1 MKNLKK
7 IVALTMIIM
16 ISALILVN
24 STKATVNDMHLG
36 LMTNNAH
43 IQAGENAT
51 IGIWAT
57 TDILED
63 NDGLLLEFDK
73 TKLQFVSAEAGN
85 IDGVTI
91 EVGNRE
97 NHPAGADG
105 VAIAMCSNL
114 AGKAKIPGGSDI
126 ATITFK
132 VLKEAKGTQNIKLV
146 HYKGSTRTEIVSI
159 EIYVHDYATETIGGN
174 NNGNI
179 INSDGWNNP
188 NSESNKENNTT
199 SGDNNN
205 NKDEHQ
211 NYINSDGGDIPNNES
226 NKENNT
232 TNGDN
237 NNNKDEDQNYIN
249 TTGRPIQ
256 DNESND
262 VNNTVNNDDNK
273 DDNNQNS
280 ENVSYEMLEGEN
292 LTWNYDRSK
301 NLVFRSNA
309 DFADFLNVSIDGNVI
324 NKENYIAKEGSTIIE
339 LKEVYLKT
347 IKSGTHE
354 ISINSKKGSAIATF
368 KVIQAEENSPTILPQ
383 TGEELD
389 LLMVIVGTL
398 LLINVGIA
406 TILYYKNK

>member
-105 VAIAMCSNL
+105 VAIAMCSKL

-159 EIYVHDYATETIGGN
+159 EIYVHDYANETIGDN
-174 NNGNI
+174 KNENQNY
-179 INSDGWNNP
+179 INSDGGNIQ

-205 NKDEHQ
+205 NKDENQ
-211 NYINSDGGDIPNNES
+211 NYINSDGGNIPNN
-226 NKENNT
+226 
-232 TNGDN
+232 D
-237 NNNKDEDQNYIN
+237 
-249 TTGRPIQ
+249 
-256 DNESND
+256 SND

-280 ENVSYEMLEGEN
+280 KNVSYEMLEGEN

-339 LKEVYLKT
+339 LKEAYLKT

-368 KVIQAEENSPTILPQ
+368 KVIQAEENYPTILPQ

-389 LLMVIVGTL
+389 LLMVIVGAL

>member
-105 VAIAMCSNL
+105 VAIAMCSKL

-146 HYKGSTRTEIVSI
+146 HYKGSTRTEIVPI
-159 EIYVHDYATETIGGN
+159 EIYVHDYADETIGDN
-174 NNGNI
+174 KDENQNY
-179 INSDGWNNP
+179 INSDGGNIQ

-205 NKDEHQ
+205 NKDENQ
-211 NYINSDGGDIPNNES
+211 NYINSDGGNIPNN
-226 NKENNT
+226 
-232 TNGDN
+232 D
-237 NNNKDEDQNYIN
+237 
-249 TTGRPIQ
+249 
-256 DNESND
+256 SND

-339 LKEVYLKT
+339 LKEAYLKT

-368 KVIQAEENSPTILPQ
+368 KVIQAEENYPTILPQ

-389 LLMVIVGTL
+389 LLMVIVGAL

>member
-105 VAIAMCSNL
+105 VAIAMCSKL

-146 HYKGSTRTEIVSI
+146 HYKGSTRTEIVPI
-159 EIYVHDYATETIGGN
+159 EIYVHDYANETIGDN
-174 NNGNI
+174 KNENQNY
-179 INSDGWNNP
+179 INSDGGNIQ

-205 NKDEHQ
+205 NKDENQ
-211 NYINSDGGDIPNNES
+211 NYINSDGGNIPNN
-226 NKENNT
+226 
-232 TNGDN
+232 D
-237 NNNKDEDQNYIN
+237 
-249 TTGRPIQ
+249 
-256 DNESND
+256 SND

-280 ENVSYEMLEGEN
+280 KNVSYEMLEGEN

-339 LKEVYLKT
+339 LKEAYLKT

-368 KVIQAEENSPTILPQ
+368 KVIQAEENYPTILPQ

-389 LLMVIVGTL
+389 LLMVIVGAL

>member
-7 IVALTMIIM
+7 IVALTIIIM

-24 STKATVNDMHLG
+24 STKATVNNMHLG

-105 VAIAMCSNL
+105 VAIAMCSKL

-146 HYKGSTRTEIVSI
+146 HYKGSTRTEIVPI
-159 EIYVHDYATETIGGN
+159 EIYVHDYANETIGDN
-174 NNGNI
+174 KNENQNY
-179 INSDGWNNP
+179 INSDGGNIQ

-205 NKDEHQ
+205 NKDENQ
-211 NYINSDGGDIPNNES
+211 NYINSDGGNIPNN
-226 NKENNT
+226 
-232 TNGDN
+232 D
-237 NNNKDEDQNYIN
+237 
-249 TTGRPIQ
+249 
-256 DNESND
+256 SND

-339 LKEVYLKT
+339 LKEAYLKT

-368 KVIQAEENSPTILPQ
+368 KVIQAEENYPTILPQ

-389 LLMVIVGTL
+389 LLMVIVGAL

>member
-43 IQAGENAT
+43 IQTGENAT

-105 VAIAMCSNL
+105 VAIAMCSKL

-146 HYKGSTRTEIVSI
+146 HYKGSTRTEIVPI
-159 EIYVHDYATETIGGN
+159 EIYVHDYANETIGDN
-174 NNGNI
+174 KNENQNY
-179 INSDGWNNP
+179 INSDGGNIQ

-205 NKDEHQ
+205 NKDENQ
-211 NYINSDGGDIPNNES
+211 NYINSDGGNIPNN
-226 NKENNT
+226 
-232 TNGDN
+232 D
-237 NNNKDEDQNYIN
+237 
-249 TTGRPIQ
+249 
-256 DNESND
+256 SND

-280 ENVSYEMLEGEN
+280 KNVSYEMLEGEN

-383 TGEELD
+383 TGEKLD

>member
-105 VAIAMCSNL
+105 VAIAMCSKL

-146 HYKGSTRTEIVSI
+146 HYKGSTRTEIVPI
-159 EIYVHDYATETIGGN
+159 EIYVHDYADETIG
-174 NNGNI
+174 
-179 INSDGWNNP
+179 D
-188 NSESNKENNTT
+188 
-199 SGDNNN
+199 
-205 NKDEHQ
+205 NKDENQ
-211 NYINSDGGDIPNNES
+211 NYINSDGGNIPNN
-226 NKENNT
+226 
-232 TNGDN
+232 D
-237 NNNKDEDQNYIN
+237 
-249 TTGRPIQ
+249 
-256 DNESND
+256 SND

-339 LKEVYLKT
+339 LKEAYLKT

-368 KVIQAEENSPTILPQ
+368 KVIQAEENYPTILPQ

-389 LLMVIVGTL
+389 LLMVIVGAL

>member
-105 VAIAMCSNL
+105 VAIAMCSKL

-159 EIYVHDYATETIGGN
+159 EIYVHDYANETIGDN
-174 NNGNI
+174 KNENQNY
-179 INSDGWNNP
+179 INSDGGNIQ

-199 SGDNNN
+199 SGDN
-205 NKDEHQ
+205 KDENQ
-211 NYINSDGGDIPNNES
+211 NYINSDGGNIPNN
-226 NKENNT
+226 
-232 TNGDN
+232 D
-237 NNNKDEDQNYIN
+237 
-249 TTGRPIQ
+249 
-256 DNESND
+256 SND

-280 ENVSYEMLEGEN
+280 KNVSYEMLEGEN

-339 LKEVYLKT
+339 LKEAYLKT

-368 KVIQAEENSPTILPQ
+368 KVIQAEENYPTILPQ

-389 LLMVIVGTL
+389 LLMVIVGAL